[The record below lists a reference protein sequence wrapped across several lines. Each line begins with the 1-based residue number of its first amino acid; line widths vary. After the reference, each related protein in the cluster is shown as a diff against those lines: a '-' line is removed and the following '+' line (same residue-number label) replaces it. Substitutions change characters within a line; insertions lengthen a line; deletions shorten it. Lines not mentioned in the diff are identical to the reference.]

1 MFKSLFAIAAA
12 VTVKNEVETTAVGD
26 FTQKYGFSAS
36 DLATIKSTAEAA
48 WKSTDHDLQ

>member
-12 VTVKNEVETTAVGD
+12 VTVKTEVETSKIGD

-36 DLATIKSTAEAA
+36 QLATIKSTAEAA
-48 WKSTDHDLQ
+48 WKSTGENLQ